1 MPITLNHSN
10 IGVQYSTGSN
20 YIIETVKSD
29 LYLRNETVDTI
40 VRNNIQAAPVSPSI
54 YIENGNNG
62 SNIYAVET
70 YTYTGSANTADYTR
84 VFSKSTTCDILVVG
98 GGGGG
103 AAGGGGA
110 GGYVYNTG
118 ISLNGTYAI
127 KTGKGGA
134 GTTGG
139 TNGNQG
145 ANSSVIGG
153 AISYTAYGGGGGGG
167 NNVIAPAHTTGQ
179 VGSYGGNGHDFT
191 TAQTYT
197 STQGNR
203 GGISSV
209 TVTSGGG
216 GGGGAGAI
224 GGNSVFVSGLS
235 SQPSPT
241 PYYRGGQ
248 GGTGLP
254 NDITGSVVYYAGG
267 GSAGTNTNTGT
278 DTSTQIAVL
287 GGGGIGSRAPNQNGS
302 NGTNGL
308 GGGGGGGDWERTAGT
323 TGGSGIVII
332 RYLLGTIPLPTNNRL
347 TSEPTVSPYI
357 FITSDIYYP
366 RIPAT
371 NSATWNDN
379 GYIVNAKISDN
390 AKDPSDGYVWY
401 VYNLFNNSITTPD
414 TYHSGSTPYY
424 GPNNTYIGSTR
435 FKTFAG
441 IAISIDLGRSIY
453 PKRMRIAPRPLGFGV
468 TGNDFIV
475 GAPKEFKI
483 FASDNFYCWNDND
496 HSSWVEIHNQT
507 SSLTYTDIQY
517 TIVNFATNQPKYRYY
532 TMVVLS
538 TIGNYSGGFLQFS
551 EWDIG
556 GDEKI
561 DSIQDGITHKRLN
574 FSYNNDN
581 LVAWYMFNGNYLDSS
596 GNGHNL
602 TNVGTVIQSTHI
614 IEGQAVEFDSTDFLE
629 FPASIN
635 PYIIWNGKGITFS
648 FWVRFT
654 AHSGWARLIDFQSAA
669 STTYGIFMSVKAND
683 GVEVAIWLNIN
694 NTVARYSNWSNSI
707 ITNLGVW
714 HHIVLSIDISGKWDL
729 YLNNVRINAT
739 ETANIPNI
747 TYNMRYINKSAYAAD
762 GTWGGQMDDFR
773 IYDRALSSTDVAS
786 LYNKTYSAP
795 PNTYTLNFPV
805 PTIAD
810 INNNSNIVLRGAY
823 DISLSTSNALIIPKS
838 NQYIPKPTIFTNYSV
853 ERMYPPVRNFTVD
866 TTAVSGQTY
875 GNGTYIFSAS
885 SFYNIDIQ
893 ENPHKVCNNVN
904 IGWTTLTQYGAS
916 GQYSGSFSLGGY
928 SGEWI
933 KIRLPV
939 KINLTKYILQHAQ
952 YETTRSPSI
961 YKIFGSNDNISWVE
975 LVNKSTPLTT
985 INYVSNLFEENVI
998 TIGYYNYFA
1007 IVVNKTIGQ
1016 NYLSIGEWYIYG
1028 QELLPSSISLRY
1040 NLLNPILDPIGA
1052 QWTYS
1057 SSNTNVYH
1065 MGSVGIGTT
1074 SPEYQLDVRGTIYS
1088 SLGGYTSSALTKW
1101 SVLSDRRIKENIV
1114 KASYEKCLENVKNI
1128 ELYNFNFKDNCVNT
1142 NDRHQLGFIAQEVQ
1156 QVYPKAVEVSNMIMN
1171 LEQKIDDLLT
1181 LNITQIDYT
1190 LYGAVKSLIEKIENI
1205 KIKLEHIK
1213 TTYDIP

>member
-10 IGVQYSTGSN
+10 ISVQYSSDKS

-29 LYLRNETVDTI
+29 LYRRNEIIDTI
-40 VRNNIQAAPVSPSI
+40 VRDNIQVAPVTPSI

-70 YTYTGSANTADYTR
+70 YPYTGSANTADYTR
-84 VFSKSTTCDILVVG
+84 VFPKSTTCDILVVG

-127 KTGKGGA
+127 KTGKGGT

-145 ANSSVIGG
+145 ANSSIIGG

-179 VGSYGGNGHDFT
+179 VGSYGGNGHDIT
-191 TAQTYT
+191 TVQTYT

-203 GGISSV
+203 GGKALAGANCS
-209 TVTSGGG
+209 GG

-224 GGNSVFVSGLS
+224 GGDSVLVSGLS
-235 SQPSPT
+235 SQPT
-241 PYYRGGQ
+241 PADFYRGGQ

-267 GSAGTNTNTGT
+267 GTAGTNTNNST
-278 DTSTQIAVL
+278 DTTTQIAVL
-287 GGGGIGSRAPNQNGS
+287 GGGGIGSRANTQVGS

-308 GGGGGGGDWERTAGT
+308 GGGGGGGDWERATGT

-332 RYLLGTIPLPTNNRL
+332 RYLLGTIPFPTNNRL

-401 VYNLFNNSITTPD
+401 VYNLFNNSITNPD
-414 TYHSGSTPYY
+414 TYHSGSPSYY

-441 IAISIDLGRSIY
+441 IAISIDFGRSIY
-453 PKRMRIAPRPLGFGV
+453 PKRMRIAPRPLGFGA
-468 TGNDFIV
+468 TGNTYIN

-507 SSLTYTDIQY
+507 SSLTYTDIKY
-517 TIVNFATNQPKYRYY
+517 TIVNFTANLPKYRYY

-538 TIGNYSGGFLQFS
+538 TIGSYSGGYLQFS

-561 DSIQDGITHKRLN
+561 DSIQDSITHKTLN
-574 FSYNNDN
+574 FAYNNDN
-581 LVAWYMFNGNYLDSS
+581 LVAWYRFNGNYLDSS

-602 TNVGTVIQSTHI
+602 TNVGTVIQSTQV
-614 IEGQAVEFDSTDFLE
+614 IEGQAVEFDSTDYLE
-629 FPASIN
+629 FPATIN
-635 PYIIWNGKGITFS
+635 PYTIWNGKGITFS

-654 AHSGWARLIDFQSAA
+654 AHSTWARLIDFWQTVNSG
-669 STTYGIFMSVKAND
+669 SVGLFMSVKAND
-683 GVEVAIWLNIN
+683 GLNIALYLHVGSTVFKYSDWN
-694 NTVARYSNWSNSI
+694 NSL
-707 ITNLGVW
+707 ITNLNVW
-714 HHIVLSIDISGKWDL
+714 RHIVWSIDISGIL
-729 YLNNVRINAT
+729 NVYLDNVRINGT
-739 ETANIPNI
+739 ETVNIPNI
-747 TYNMRYINKSAYAAD
+747 TYNLRYINKSAFTAD
-762 GTWGGQMDDFR
+762 GVWGGQMDDFR

-786 LYNKTYSAP
+786 LYNKTYSFP
-795 PNTYTLNFPV
+795 PNTYTVNFPV
-805 PTIAD
+805 PTITD
-810 INNNSNIVLRGAY
+810 INNNSNIILRGAY
-823 DISLSTSNALIIPKS
+823 DIALSTSNSVIIPKEG
-838 NQYIPKPTIFTNYSV
+838 QYIPKPTTFINYSI
-853 ERMYPPVRNFTVD
+853 ERMYPPVRNFTSD
-866 TTAVSGQTY
+866 TTIVSGQTY

-885 SFYNIDIQ
+885 SFYNLDIQ

-933 KIRLPV
+933 KIQLPV

-952 YETTRSPSI
+952 FETSRSPSI

-975 LVNKSTPLTT
+975 LVNKSIPLTT
-985 INYVSNLFEENVI
+985 ANYVSNLFEENVI
-998 TIGYYNYFA
+998 TIGNYNYFA
-1007 IVVNKTIGQ
+1007 IVVNKIIGQ

-1028 QELLPSSISLRY
+1028 QELLQNSLSIRY
-1040 NLLNPILDPIGA
+1040 NLLNPTLDPTGA

-1057 SSNTNVYH
+1057 SNNTNVYH

-1074 SPEYQLDVRGTIYS
+1074 SPEYQLDVRGAIYS
-1088 SLGGYTSSALTKW
+1088 SIGGYTQTGLTSW
-1101 SVLSDRRIKENIV
+1101 SITSDRRIKENITR
-1114 KASYEKCLENVKNI
+1114 ASYDICLENVKNI
-1128 ELYNFNFKDNCVNT
+1128 ELYNFNFKNNCVNT
-1142 NDRHQLGFIAQEVQ
+1142 NDKHQLGFIAQEVQ
-1156 QVYPKAVEVSNMIMN
+1156 QVYPKAVEVG
-1171 LEQKIDDLLT
+1171 KIILNTNEAISDILT
-1181 LNITQIDYT
+1181 LNTTQIDYT
-1190 LYGAVKSLIEKIENI
+1190 LYGAVKNLIEKIEDIDNDLESI
-1205 KIKLEHIK
+1205 EKLI
-1213 TTYDIP
+1213 